1 MSRRTSLWVI
11 PAVLYA
17 AFCFWYT
24 NTEGPMTSDE
34 IEAVLER
41 ATDGGAADERIAQLR
56 EFMESDDGGQFLM
69 FNTQFDGFHEVEV
82 NGEKH
87 TLPMPV
93 ENTHIYV
100 YTVDGKRLDPDLLSP
115 SFDHAPGFYQAD
127 TESYWYDGVIPPEH
141 VNLTYQFDLEK
152 VHDEVGI

>member
-1 MSRRTSLWVI
+1 MLYHATWVSNLAGI
-11 PAVLYA
+11 AEKGLLPGIDGSVYLAGPQPGHA
-17 AFCFWYT
+17 A
-24 NTEGPMTSDE
+24 
-34 IEAVLER
+34 
-41 ATDGGAADERIAQLR
+41 
-56 EFMESDDGGQFLM
+56 QFLM

-87 TLPMPV
+87 TLPVPV

-100 YTVDGKRLDPDLLSP
+100 YSVDVDRLDPDLLSP
-115 SFDHAPGFYQAD
+115 SSDHAPGFYQAD

-152 VHDEVGI
+152 IHDGVGI

>member
-1 MSRRTSLWVI
+1 MLYHATWVSNLAGI
-11 PAVLYA
+11 AEKGWLPGIDGSVYLAGPQPGHA
-17 AFCFWYT
+17 A
-24 NTEGPMTSDE
+24 
-34 IEAVLER
+34 
-41 ATDGGAADERIAQLR
+41 
-56 EFMESDDGGQFLM
+56 QFLM

-87 TLPMPV
+87 TLPVPV
-93 ENTHIYV
+93 KNTHIYV
-100 YTVDGKRLDPDLLSP
+100 YSVDVDRLDPDLLSP
-115 SFDHAPGFYQAD
+115 SSDHAPGFYQAD

>member
-1 MSRRTSLWVI
+1 MLYHATWVSNLAGI
-11 PAVLYA
+11 AEKGLLPGIDGSVYLAGPQPGHA
-17 AFCFWYT
+17 A
-24 NTEGPMTSDE
+24 
-34 IEAVLER
+34 
-41 ATDGGAADERIAQLR
+41 
-56 EFMESDDGGQFLM
+56 QFLM

-87 TLPMPV
+87 TLPVPV
-93 ENTHIYV
+93 KNTHIYV
-100 YTVDGKRLDPDLLSP
+100 YSVDVDRLDPDLLSP
-115 SFDHAPGFYQAD
+115 SSDHAPGFYQAD